1 MLQSAEDADK
11 EADFQNRIGNIGG
24 GALALAGVALCA
36 FSNVLWGLVVI
47 LIGLLF
53 AFFVRVDAALVV
65 ISRNQLVIHELQRE
79 LIKKQ
84 PEAREQ

>member
-1 MLQSAEDADK
+1 MLQSAEDVDK
-11 EADFQNRIGNIGG
+11 ETDFQNSIGNIGG
-24 GALALAGVALCA
+24 GSIVLAGIALCV

-65 ISRNQLVIHELQRE
+65 ISRNQLVNHELQRV
-79 LIKKQ
+79 LIKKLS
-84 PEAREQ
+84 ETHEE